1 MYKHEF
7 TSSGLKLN
15 SRRRSATT
23 CKLYSSKLRKS
34 EPADL
39 VVRADEGHRRGKSAK
54 HLQGLAVFAKELYL
68 TIHLLKNAALGGDS
82 ASESSGGRTPLKSK
96 PQTQVRG
103 ET

>member
-1 MYKHEF
+1 MLYELMR
-7 TSSGLKLN
+7 GIGEENLP
-15 SRRRSATT
+15 SA
-23 CKLYSSKLRKS
+23 
-34 EPADL
+34 
-39 VVRADEGHRRGKSAK
+39 AK

-103 ET
+103 ETWETRRTLN